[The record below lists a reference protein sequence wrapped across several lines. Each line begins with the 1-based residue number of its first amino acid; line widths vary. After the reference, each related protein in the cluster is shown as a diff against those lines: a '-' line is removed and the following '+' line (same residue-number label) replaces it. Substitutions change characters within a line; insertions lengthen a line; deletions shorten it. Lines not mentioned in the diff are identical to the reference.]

1 MRTTDPTPAWLA
13 AVGIDKHGELILRDA
28 VRELF
33 RKHSPL
39 TDDEAYNV
47 YSCFGHRT
55 PARVRHVRLDYVR
68 AGLIEAVDGGR
79 LGRSNRNG
87 KATLWKWVGE

>member
-1 MRTTDPTPAWLA
+1 VRTTDPTPSWLA

-33 RKHSPL
+33 RMHSPMS
-39 TDDEAYNV
+39 DDEAYNA
-47 YSCFGHRT
+47 YAACGGHRT

-68 AGLIEAVDGGR
+68 AGLIEGLDR
-79 LGRSNRNG
+79 TGRSNRNG